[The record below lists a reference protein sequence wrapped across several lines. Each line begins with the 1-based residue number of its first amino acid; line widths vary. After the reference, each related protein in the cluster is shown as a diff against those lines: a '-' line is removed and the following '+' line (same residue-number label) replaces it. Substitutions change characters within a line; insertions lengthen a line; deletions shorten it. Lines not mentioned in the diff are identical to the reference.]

1 MERNF
6 TDLLMHMMMVI
17 IKSIKRCSN
26 DFHQYVIRYE
36 IYTQRVDL
44 LDLRVRFVGRAFRHA
59 DFPHFSFR
67 SNSFINS
74 CSARSKMLREP
85 IVFHAWIFNYAN
97 AGYFVWGKKKR
108 EVKIPVLCANYPSAF
123 GCEMKEVEMKRIEC
137 MFGIVFNVW
146 TWIYLR
152 KKLHVKLRIITF
164 SSVIKAGNECAEEGG
179 NEDPNLHKV
188 IY

>member
-1 MERNF
+1 MLF
-6 TDLLMHMMMVI
+6 DMKFIHKGLTCLISV
-17 IKSIKRCSN
+17 
-26 DFHQYVIRYE
+26 
-36 IYTQRVDL
+36 
-44 LDLRVRFVGRAFRHA
+44 FVSSAA
-59 DFPHFSFR
+59 PSATLTSPIFPFVLIHSLT
-67 SNSFINS
+67 
-74 CSARSKMLREP
+74 AVLREVKCFGNQSSFMHGFS
-85 IVFHAWIFNYAN
+85 IMRTLGILSEA
-97 AGYFVWGKKKR
+97 KKKR